1 MAKNFGFN
9 IGGGGIADLVATPK
23 ITPIRSGQF
32 APTPQRRT
40 TTEKDPKKQL
50 LGALLGTAAP
60 FAADAALKGLGSLTG
75 LEFYR
80 DSPLATQAQVST
92 PKELQGPP
100 PIGSTPEE
108 IRQALKRQ
116 RFEEIDRTMP
126 QIKTP
131 QTKTGLGNIL
141 STALQ
146 YAPAFALAGDDDDGS
161 ASAFIT
167 AANAA
172 RKLDAATEKAGVDA
186 AVKREQSR
194 ATAFAGV
201 KPELEELTV
210 NTFRQ
215 PDPKRN
221 YFVNYQTMALR
232 DKNGVTW
239 IRSNGLDDF
248 DLDQSGNKVEKGRY
262 YRNPKA
268 AILDGESA
276 AVETKPFQ
284 DVQNPDILL
293 QGRIEKI
300 STPDGQETTQIT
312 FQDPLNLD
320 KRVTLEEMTKRGY
333 NLTTSIDR
341 FELRPIPSSKKTPAQ
356 EQLETDVAKQLNIKA
371 LGLAAQAVLDPL
383 MEGVRMVPN
392 ADGVLVPDPKSFNNG
407 ITSAVP
413 QKIAGVVDSVQR
425 NIINFGD
432 ELKKLGITDSSGITA
447 VDSYS
452 SSRLKDDDSAL
463 NAAALIAANS
473 KFEAIFADGSSTDA
487 DKRAASAQLARLLS
501 RLQSSAVDQ
510 DSTLSSLFGGE
521 NFLVRDEKRLQEYL
535 NKQGLFAAN
544 QIRLAYMAAAAQGEK
559 GRSLSDKDIAFFMA
573 TLGFDSG
580 NAEVVS
586 RNVGQFVYQE
596 ILKYD
601 QDGGKSSIRR
611 ELEGLDQKS
620 EEERELYLREKISEF
635 GSKFRINQDA
645 LERLRSETD
654 PKKRQ
659 DLVFE
664 IQNKLNDVTGGVGTR
679 FYGFNPKYGIFVP
692 KTLANNFKNDFLLK
706 RLNKYLD
713 QLGYDFVT
721 GTDRM
726 YSGTGQSSSNVVSP
740 TVPDKEKQKDDPVR
754 GLLGGPS

>member
-75 LEFYR
+75 LELYR

-92 PKELQGPP
+92 PKPLQGPP
-100 PIGSTPEE
+100 PVGSTPEG
-108 IRQALKRQ
+108 IRQALKQ
-116 RFEEIDRTMP
+116 KRFEEIDRTMP

-172 RKLDAATEKAGVDA
+172 RKLDAATEKTGVDA

-239 IRSNGLDDF
+239 IRSNGLDGF

-284 DVQNPDILL
+284 DVQNPDILF

-312 FQDPLNLD
+312 FQDPLDLD

-356 EQLETDVAKQLNIKA
+356 EKLETDVAKQLNINA

-383 MEGVRMVPN
+383 MENVRMVPN

-425 NIINFGD
+425 NIINFGN
-432 ELKKLGITDSSGITA
+432 ELKNLGVTDGKGITA
-447 VDSYS
+447 VDSYTS
-452 SSRLKDDDSAL
+452 SFFTDDSAL

-473 KFEAIFADGSSTDA
+473 KFEAVFADGSSTDA
-487 DKRAASAQLARLLS
+487 DKRAASAQLSRMLS
-501 RLQSSAVDQ
+501 RLQSSAVKQ

-521 NFLVRDEKRLQEYL
+521 NFLVRDEKRLQDYL

-601 QDGGKSSIRR
+601 QDGGKSAIAR

-620 EEERELYLREKISEF
+620 EEERELYLREKNSQF
-635 GSKFRINQDA
+635 GSKFRINKGA
-645 LERLRSETD
+645 LETLRLETD

-659 DLVFE
+659 ELVME
-664 IQNKLNDVTGGVGTR
+664 IQDKLNDVTGGIGTE
-679 FYGFNPKYGIFVP
+679 FYGFNSKYGIFVP
-692 KTLANNFKNDFLLK
+692 RTLAGSFKNDFLLE

-740 TVPDKEKQKDDPVR
+740 TVPDTQTSKDKNDSVR
-754 GLLGGPS
+754 GAL